1 MTATAAGTQRPLIGL
16 VMALAGALIITPD
29 TLLIRL
35 SGLEGW
41 GLSFWRGILIG
52 ISLIIFWIALERDR
66 VITQLPLLLGGPALV
81 IIIANF
87 FNAIAFNFATM
98 ETSITVVVTALATA
112 PLIAAALG
120 FFILGERTGLKT
132 WVAVGISMIGV
143 MIVILNGDGALD
155 APPGNVWLG
164 GGLGFLAA
172 FGIAVV
178 FVTTRKH
185 PDVPVLPACAIGT
198 FISGVIGFVGAPAGS
213 IMAGDMTMILLM
225 GLLVMPV
232 SWALLTLA
240 PRHTSPTNVSLFMLL
255 EMVLGPFWVW
265 LGTGE
270 RPSPAMIGGAALVLV
285 TLALYFLAAANEAR
299 RTSDDDPDPASW
311 REDGP

>member
-1 MTATAAGTQRPLIGL
+1 MTSPAAGASRPLLGL
-16 VMALAGALIITPD
+16 IMALAGALIITPD

-52 ISLIIFWIALERDR
+52 AGLMVFWLALERRR
-66 VITQLPLLLGGPALV
+66 VITQIPMLLTGPAIV

-87 FNAIAFNFATM
+87 FNAISFNFATM

-112 PLIAAALG
+112 PLIAAVLG
-120 FFILGERTGLKT
+120 FFVLGERMGMKT
-132 WVAVGISMIGV
+132 WIAVAVSMVGV
-143 MIVILNGDGALD
+143 MIVILNGEGALD

-172 FGIAVV
+172 LGIAVV
-178 FVTTRKH
+178 FVTTRRH
-185 PDVPVLPACAIGT
+185 PDTPVLPACAIGT
-198 FISGVIGFVGAPAGS
+198 FISGLVGYAGAPAGG
-213 IMAGDMTMILLM
+213 IMAGDMVMILLM

-232 SWALLTLA
+232 SWGLLSLA

-270 RPSPAMIGGAALVLV
+270 RPSPAMIGGAALVLG
-285 TLALYFLAAANEAR
+285 TLTFYFLAAAREAR
-299 RTSDDDPDPASW
+299 QAKTTTLS
-311 REDGP
+311 